1 MSFIICHS
9 LGKLEDQPWYKYV
22 KDWVVYT
29 QFDYSGLKNQALKLP
44 LHSTDKGIVYDNI
57 SFEDEW
63 FYYFVLPHCD
73 CNHNVPILIVSENS
87 SILKL
92 ADDVKIKQKW
102 KNIYKF
108 SNSNQMIE
116 HFSNNSF

>member
-57 SFEDEW
+57 LFCFSSQ
-63 FYYFVLPHCD
+63 LP
-73 CNHNVPILIVSENS
+73 PIYPF
-87 SILKL
+87 L
-92 ADDVKIKQKW
+92 ATGPT
-102 KNIYKF
+102 
-108 SNSNQMIE
+108 
-116 HFSNNSF
+116 H